1 MHYPKSAMTDGERR
15 VWFDTWCE
23 DLGRLSDQEIAY
35 ACQRYRQDA
44 ANRFF
49 PSAGQL
55 MTLST
60 SAYADK
66 PARSRGRMLNGT
78 DQPWGGNCQCDR
90 CMKKTP
96 SEGFFHASRAEHTR
110 DGDICG
116 ELDYDMERRV
126 GYDPKT
132 GNPNLDNTIER
143 PRSPQELAALLSQT
157 RKSYPRAF
165 GELVREI
172 SDAPRQFGESDP
184 AVIAEMRSRLE
195 SKIDRREEER

>member
-1 MHYPKSAMTDGERR
+1 MNEGEYR
-15 VWFDTWCE
+15 TWLKAFVE
-23 DLGRLSDQEIAY
+23 DLRGRSDAQIEH
-35 ACQRYRQDA
+35 ACRRYRQDPG
-44 ANRFF
+44 NRFL
-49 PSAGQL
+49 PTPGQIMAL
-55 MTLST
+55 CST
-60 SAYADK
+60 PYSDK
-66 PARSRGRMLNGT
+66 PARSRGRMINGT
-78 DQPWGGNCQCDR
+78 EQPWGGNCQCDR

-96 SEGFFHASRAEHTR
+96 SDGFFHASRAEHTR
-110 DGDICG
+110 DGDIRG

-143 PRSPQELAALLSQT
+143 QRSPQELAALLSQT